1 MGKKICS
8 TCGRIVATDH
18 VCPNKPKDTRRKEI
32 NIDSRW
38 RKIRQEV
45 RQRDLCCRL
54 CWSKGIYS
62 LGEEVHHI
70 IPREVCDE
78 DQVFDPENCVLL
90 CRECHHEV
98 HREGWQKYVEVLNEV
113 KAE

>member
-1 MGKKICS
+1 MKKICVN
-8 TCGRIVATDH
+8 CGRIVDNNH
-18 VCPNKPKDTRRKEI
+18 ICPNKPKDTRRKEI
-32 NIDSRW
+32 NIDGRW

-54 CWSKGIYS
+54 CWSKGVYS
-62 LGEEVHHI
+62 PGEEVHHI
-70 IPREVCDE
+70 IPREACDE

-98 HREGWQKYVEVLNEV
+98 HRDGWQKYVEVLHEI
-113 KAE
+113 KAH

>member
-1 MGKKICS
+1 MKKICVN
-8 TCGRIVATDH
+8 CGRIVDNDH

-32 NIDSRW
+32 NTDSRW
-38 RKIRQEV
+38 PKIRQEV

-54 CWSKGIYS
+54 CWSKGVYS
-62 LGEEVHHI
+62 PGEEVHHI

-90 CRECHHEV
+90 CRECHHDV
-98 HREGWQKYVEVLNEV
+98 HRDGWQKYVEVLNEV
-113 KAE
+113 KAK